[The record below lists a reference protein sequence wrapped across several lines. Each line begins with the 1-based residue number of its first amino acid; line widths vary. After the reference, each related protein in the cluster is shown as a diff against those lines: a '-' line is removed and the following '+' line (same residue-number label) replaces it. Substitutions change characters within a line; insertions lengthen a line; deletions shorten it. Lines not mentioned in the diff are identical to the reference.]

1 MAEATLFTDQP
12 EVQIV
17 ATDAIT
23 SGEIRQMAD
32 GRAGVHTALKA
43 AEIGDVANFRV
54 QGQFKV
60 ASASATT
67 FAAGASAYWDVTAN
81 LAIPSTD
88 AGYDAENDFYL
99 GRAVA
104 AKTNGQ
110 TTVLVDLNI
119 PVPLA

>member
-1 MAEATLFTDQP
+1 MAEASLFTDQP

-17 ATDAIT
+17 AIDAIA
-23 SGEIRQMAD
+23 SGEIRKMAD
-32 GRAGVHTALKA
+32 GRAGVYTGLNA
-43 AEIGDVANFRV
+43 AAIGDVANFRI
-54 QGQFKV
+54 QGQFNV
-60 ASASATT
+60 ASASAIV

-99 GRAVA
+99 GRVVA

-110 TTVLVDLNI
+110 TTVLVDLNV